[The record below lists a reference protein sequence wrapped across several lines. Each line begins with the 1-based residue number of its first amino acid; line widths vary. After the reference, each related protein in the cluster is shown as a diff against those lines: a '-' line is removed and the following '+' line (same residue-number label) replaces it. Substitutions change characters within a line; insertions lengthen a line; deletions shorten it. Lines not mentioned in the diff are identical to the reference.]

1 MHGLSISLAD
11 QLYTLGD
18 AHNYACVLVASH
30 IGHMHVLFPPACFP
44 RCRLRPMISL
54 PSTTTTLRSMQQE
67 PPANSSSSL
76 PLLSTFSG
84 GCTSCTAPIFSCKEY
99 LQFLMS
105 ISPFRDLVIFT
116 QPLSPDIPL
125 SLKLSD
131 GRWSSLPKI
140 YLNSCRTG
148 NRIQRHK
155 HQYKLSQHSKGLSTW
170 EIGCGPSAQILEL
183 KEANHVDKKHGST
196 PSNPNKTQQQR
207 LAFRCT
213 AGRQVSNFWTP
224 VFCTCWLCWF
234 VPGPLRRATLLFR
247 QWLLHV
253 TQLISPRCPC
263 TSNHKPAETW

>member
-1 MHGLSISLAD
+1 MTLGGKYTRLVALQFRNTATPGSTDFCRPVAEIERPKTEKGKIDCYENCQRLLDYSDVNGMHGLSISLAD

-54 PSTTTTLRSMQQE
+54 PSTTTTFHSMQQE
-67 PPANSSSSL
+67 PPANRSSNL

-140 YLNSCRTG
+140 YLKSCRTG

-155 HQYKLSQHSKGLSTW
+155 HQYKLSQHSKGLST
-170 EIGCGPSAQILEL
+170 
-183 KEANHVDKKHGST
+183 
-196 PSNPNKTQQQR
+196 
-207 LAFRCT
+207 
-213 AGRQVSNFWTP
+213 
-224 VFCTCWLCWF
+224 
-234 VPGPLRRATLLFR
+234 
-247 QWLLHV
+247 
-253 TQLISPRCPC
+253 
-263 TSNHKPAETW
+263 

>member
-1 MHGLSISLAD
+1 MRPCCITHR
-11 QLYTLGD
+11 
-18 AHNYACVLVASH
+18 AHARFIPPC
-30 IGHMHVLFPPACFP
+30 LFPSVQVKVHDIATFNHHNFAFHAARAPSESLKQLAFAFNLQRRMYFLHCTNLQLQRVPAV
-44 RCRLRPMISL
+44 S
-54 PSTTTTLRSMQQE
+54 Q
-67 PPANSSSSL
+67 
-76 PLLSTFSG
+76 
-84 GCTSCTAPIFSCKEY
+84 KK
-99 LQFLMS
+99 
-105 ISPFRDLVIFT
+105 SPFRDLVIFT

-140 YLNSCRTG
+140 YLKSCRTG

-213 AGRQVSNFWTP
+213 AGRQVSNFWPTETLRVMMWSAGWEIRDPPQWRP
-224 VFCTCWLCWF
+224 V
-234 VPGPLRRATLLFR
+234 VPVVIAVWHVSRR
-247 QWLLHV
+247 V
-253 TQLISPRCPC
+253 KCLIAAP
-263 TSNHKPAETW
+263 TVVEANYFAI